1 MDIKEFIEKI
11 SEQFEDTDPTEITA
25 TTEFKNLDEWS
36 SLTALSIIA
45 MVDEEYDI
53 QLNGDDLRKAN
64 TVENLYKEVV
74 SKQ

>member
-11 SEQFEDTDPTEITA
+11 SEQFEDTDPAEITT

-53 QLNGDDLRKAN
+53 QLNGDDLRRAN
-64 TVENLYKEVV
+64 TIEDLYNIVK
-74 SKQ
+74 SK